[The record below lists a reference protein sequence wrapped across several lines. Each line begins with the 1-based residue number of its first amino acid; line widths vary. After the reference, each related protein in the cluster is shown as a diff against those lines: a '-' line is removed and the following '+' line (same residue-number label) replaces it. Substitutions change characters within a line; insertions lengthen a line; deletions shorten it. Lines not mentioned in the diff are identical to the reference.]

1 MIKSYRFQLVYVAGA
16 LYCHR
21 ITFVVHTRYHGLIA
35 LMVQSAVRQDQ
46 TVPQEAS
53 VYAHS
58 LRSCARHRRSRPFN
72 RVVS

>member
-46 TVPQEAS
+46 TAPQEAS
-53 VYAHS
+53 V
-58 LRSCARHRRSRPFN
+58 
-72 RVVS
+72 